1 MNPAATTEES
11 LAALRSWFEPFQ
23 SVLVAFSGG
32 VDSALVL
39 AVAQESTRGPRPGRR
54 VLACLGV
61 SPSLPA
67 RERRAAV
74 QLAERLGVECRQVAT
89 GEAEDPRYAA
99 NPANRC
105 YFCKAHLHDRL
116 REIAAAE
123 GYDVAVD
130 GNHADDLV
138 DHRHGMAAG
147 RQRGVRSPLA
157 EVGIGKAEVRQIARG
172 LGLPVWDKPATAC
185 LSSRV
190 PHGTPVTPHLLRR
203 IESAEDVL
211 AALGFA
217 QFRVRHHGE
226 VARIEVPPEDFG
238 RAVEVAAVLVDRIRS
253 CGYRFVSLD
262 LGGFRSGSLAT
273 VELTVSRAP
282 AGGAA
287 VGGAAGSAARQ

>member
-1 MNPAATTEES
+1 
-11 LAALRSWFEPFQ
+11 
-23 SVLVAFSGG
+23 
-32 VDSALVL
+32 
-39 AVAQESTRGPRPGRR
+39 
-54 VLACLGV
+54 
-61 SPSLPA
+61 
-67 RERRAAV
+67 
-74 QLAERLGVECRQVAT
+74 
-89 GEAEDPRYAA
+89 
-99 NPANRC
+99 
-105 YFCKAHLHDRL
+105 
-116 REIAAAE
+116 
-123 GYDVAVD
+123 
-130 GNHADDLV
+130 
-138 DHRHGMAAG
+138 MAAG
-147 RQRGVRSPLA
+147 RQRGVSSPLA

-217 QFRVRHHGE
+217 QFRVRHQGE

-287 VGGAAGSAARQ
+287 VGGAAGSATRQ